1 MGEDQFDLNVEHKR
15 IAMTGSVLGIITL
28 GSFILMG
35 FGTWTFTNHLQLNE
49 DMLAR
54 MDSKTSLVANMRI
67 QQCHDIQVQAVK
79 AIERQSDAHV
89 AHALVM
95 GELSTT
101 VEDLSVQVGK
111 NRESFERYVTIVENR
126 LLRQEKSRYTE

>member
-1 MGEDQFDLNVEHKR
+1 MSEDQLDLNVEHKR

-95 GELSTT
+95 GE
-101 VEDLSVQVGK
+101 
-111 NRESFERYVTIVENR
+111 RESFERYVTIVENR